1 MQLNRL
7 FKLPFYV
14 LSFLIIS
21 SLNIYAQEVVAEFG
35 KYEIT
40 LDEFEHAY
48 AKNVGGWD
56 NAIKQD
62 ISDYKNFLD
71 LYVKFK
77 MKLRDAQVRA
87 YDKDPDLMNEL
98 KDYKKQVGVSYIIE
112 KKINEPGLKQLF
124 ERRKEEFRVSHIM
137 IRPDTL
143 GDEAAREKAEA
154 ILDSIQNGASFEE
167 MAAKY
172 SDDKFSG
179 PNGGD
184 IYYITG
190 GLLPY
195 EFEDAMYS
203 LKAGEVFNG
212 VVKTRFG
219 YHLIKV
225 TVRQHRFPKI
235 KASHILI
242 NYHDAEGKIDSAAAR
257 ATADSVLAELKAGVP
272 YEELV
277 EKYSEDTGTKDKG
290 GDLGY
295 FERRMMVKE
304 FDEAAFNMDVGEIS
318 GLIQTNF
325 GYHIIKLTDKM
336 DTQPFET
343 EVENLKNIFNKQR
356 YQYERE
362 ALIDALKKKYNFAI
376 DESVLKL
383 FVENSDSLRF
393 GMAHPRLDEMSEN
406 VLFNYA
412 DKDITVSNFLGMANH
427 NSKITGKP
435 MDNSSEVTN
444 AINVLAEDML
454 LEEEAMN
461 LDKTDSEFAQLMDDY
476 RDGIF
481 IFKIQEEEVWNKVK
495 MDSADV
501 YNYWVANKE
510 KYSWPERISFSEIFS
525 TKDSL
530 INKYYQMLSE
540 GAEFD
545 SIAALYTERP
555 AKKKDRG
562 NYEMQGVDFND
573 FYKEANKI
581 SDIGTYTEP
590 IVFAGGYSIFKL
602 NDRQPARF
610 KTYDE
615 AKAEVSGEYQEMLS
629 KKLENDYLT
638 GLEKRYQPKIYYDK
652 LEDAFKQ
659 ETNN

>member
-1 MQLNRL
+1 
-7 FKLPFYV
+7 
-14 LSFLIIS
+14 
-21 SLNIYAQEVVAEFG
+21 
-35 KYEIT
+35 
-40 LDEFEHAY
+40 
-48 AKNVGGWD
+48 
-56 NAIKQD
+56 
-62 ISDYKNFLD
+62 
-71 LYVKFK
+71 
-77 MKLRDAQVRA
+77 
-87 YDKDPDLMNEL
+87 
-98 KDYKKQVGVSYIIE
+98 
-112 KKINEPGLKQLF
+112 
-124 ERRKEEFRVSHIM
+124 
-137 IRPDTL
+137 
-143 GDEAAREKAEA
+143 
-154 ILDSIQNGASFEE
+154 
-167 MAAKY
+167 
-172 SDDKFSG
+172 
-179 PNGGD
+179 
-184 IYYITG
+184 
-190 GLLPY
+190 
-195 EFEDAMYS
+195 
-203 LKAGEVFNG
+203 
-212 VVKTRFG
+212 
-219 YHLIKV
+219 
-225 TVRQHRFPKI
+225 
-235 KASHILI
+235 
-242 NYHDAEGKIDSAAAR
+242 
-257 ATADSVLAELKAGVP
+257 
-272 YEELV
+272 
-277 EKYSEDTGTKDKG
+277 
-290 GDLGY
+290 
-295 FERRMMVKE
+295 
-304 FDEAAFNMDVGEIS
+304 
-318 GLIQTNF
+318 
-325 GYHIIKLTDKM
+325 
-336 DTQPFET
+336 
-343 EVENLKNIFNKQR
+343 
-356 YQYERE
+356 
-362 ALIDALKKKYNFAI
+362 
-376 DESVLKL
+376 
-383 FVENSDSLRF
+383 
-393 GMAHPRLDEMSEN
+393 
-406 VLFNYA
+406 
-412 DKDITVSNFLGMANH
+412 
-427 NSKITGKP
+427 

-461 LDKTDSEFAQLMDDY
+461 LDKTDPEFAQLMDDY

>member
-7 FKLPFYV
+7 FNLPFFI
-14 LSFLIIS
+14 LSFLIIAFF
-21 SLNIYAQEVVAEFG
+21 NIYAQEVVAEFG

-56 NAIKQD
+56 NAMKQD

-87 YDKDPDLMNEL
+87 YDRDPDLMNEL
-98 KDYKKQVGVSYIIE
+98 KDYQKQVGVSYIIE
-112 KKINEPGLKQLF
+112 KKINEPGIKQLF

-137 IRPDTL
+137 IRPDSL
-143 GDEAAREKAEA
+143 GDDAAREKAEA

-184 IYYITG
+184 IYYITA

-203 LKAGEVFNG
+203 LKAGEVFTG

-225 TVRQHRFPKI
+225 TVRQHRYPKV

-242 NYHDAEGKIDSAAAR
+242 TYHNAEGKIDSAAAK
-257 ATADSVLAELKAGVP
+257 ATADSALAELKAGVP
-272 YEELV
+272 FEELV
-277 EKYSEDTGTKDKG
+277 EKYSDDTGTKDKG

-304 FDEAAFNMDVGEIS
+304 FDEEAFNMDVGEIS

-336 DTQPFET
+336 DTQPFES

-362 ALIDALKKKYNFAI
+362 ALINSLKKKYKFAI

-393 GMAHPRLDEMSEN
+393 GMAHPRLDEISEN
-406 VLFNYA
+406 VLFTYA
-412 DKDITVSNFLGMANH
+412 DNNITISDFLGMANH

-435 MDNSSEVTN
+435 MDNSAEVTN

-454 LEEEAMN
+454 LEEEAIN
-461 LDKTDSEFAQLMDDY
+461 LDKTDPEFAQLMDDY

-501 YNYWVANKE
+501 YNYWDANKE

-530 INKYYQMLSE
+530 INKYYKMLSE

-581 SDIGTYTEP
+581 SDVGTYTKP
-590 IVFAGGYSIFKL
+590 VVFAGGYSIFKL
-602 NDRQPARF
+602 NDRQPARL

-652 LEDAFKQ
+652 LENAFKQ
-659 ETNN
+659 ETDN